1 MSIPG
6 GYPYWLISLLIL
18 NIIDKYRMGGQKR
31 KREEIRAS
39 PTTSSITCSIN
50 LSDILKINEDG
61 SAVITMPKAPDGYY
75 FDQREILEQLSKAG
89 ILKGNETYK
98 F

>member
-1 MSIPG
+1 ME
-6 GYPYWLISLLIL
+6 
-18 NIIDKYRMGGQKR
+18 GQKR
-31 KREEIRAS
+31 KREKREEIRA
-39 PTTSSITCSIN
+39 TSSITCSIN

-61 SAVITMPKAPDGYY
+61 SAVITMPKAPDGCYI
-75 FDQREILEQLSKAG
+75 DHREILEQLRKAG

>member
-1 MSIPG
+1 
-6 GYPYWLISLLIL
+6 
-18 NIIDKYRMGGQKR
+18 MGGQKR
-31 KREEIRAS
+31 EREKREIIFEEIRKKVA

-89 ILKGNETYK
+89 ILNGYETYK